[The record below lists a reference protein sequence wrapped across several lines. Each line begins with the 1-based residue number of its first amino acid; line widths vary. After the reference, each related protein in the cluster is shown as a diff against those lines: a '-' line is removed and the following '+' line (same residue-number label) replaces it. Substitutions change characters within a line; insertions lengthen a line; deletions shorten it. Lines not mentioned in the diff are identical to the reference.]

1 MLAALWWSAR
11 RAHAAALQ
19 QLQRAQGTA
28 AAGALLSAQN
38 AAHLQAVASAETAAI
53 LLLAPNGTVLQLNQ
67 PAQALFARAA
77 AGHTLLQATHMPQL
91 DELLTQALAAGA
103 PADRHLQ
110 INGQPHHAFV
120 ALAGPAGQHGAVLL
134 VHDLTQLERLGR
146 ARRDFVANI
155 SHELR
160 TPITSIRLIADT
172 LRHLPDLDSQR
183 QHSLLEKIA
192 IETEALG
199 QLSGELLDLAQI
211 ESGQVQPNYE
221 LVAVRDLLATVQQR
235 LQAQANGKTLRIQ
248 IEASTVLRV
257 RTDPLLLER
266 TLVNLLHNAVKFTP
280 AGGAITLLARV
291 EEPQLVLGVIDSGN
305 GIPPLELP
313 RIFERFYRGDPAR
326 SKGGTGLGLA
336 IAKHAVELLG
346 GSIWAES
353 SGAPGAGA
361 AFYIKLP
368 FP

>member
-1 MLAALWWSAR
+1 MLWWSAR
-11 RAHAAALQ
+11 RAQTAALQ
-19 QLQRAQGTA
+19 QLQRALTTA
-28 AAGALLSAQN
+28 AESALLNAQN
-38 AAHLQAVASAETAAI
+38 AARLHAVASAETDAL

-67 PAQALFARAA
+67 PAQLLFGSAA
-77 AGHTLLQATHMPQL
+77 AGHTLLQATHLPQL
-91 DELLTQALAAGA
+91 DELLTQALAARA
-103 PADRHLQ
+103 PADQHLQ

-120 ALAGPAGQHGAVLL
+120 ALAGAAGEHGAVLL
-134 VHDLTQLERLGR
+134 VQDLTELERLGR

-211 ESGQVQPNYE
+211 ESGQVQPSYE
-221 LVAVRDLLATVQQR
+221 LVAVRDLLATVYQR
-235 LQAQANGKTLRIQ
+235 LQALAHGKALHVQ
-248 IEASTVLRV
+248 IEASPALHV

-280 AGGAITLLARV
+280 AGGAITLLARI
-291 EEPQLVLGVIDSGN
+291 EEPRLLLGVIDGGN

>member
-1 MLAALWWSAR
+1 MLWWRAR

-19 QLQRAQGTA
+19 QLQQAQTSAAENALRSAQTA
-28 AAGALLSAQN
+28 ARL
-38 AAHLQAVASAETAAI
+38 HAVASAETDAL
-53 LLLAPNGTVLQLNQ
+53 LLLAQNGIVLQVNQ
-67 PAQALFARAA
+67 PAQLLFGSSA
-77 AGHTLLQATHMPQL
+77 AGHTLLQATHLPQL
-91 DELLTQALAAGA
+91 NELLAQALATGV
-103 PADRHLQ
+103 PADLHLQ
-110 INGQPHHAFV
+110 INGQPHRAFV
-120 ALAGPAGQHGAVLL
+120 APAGAAGEHGAVLL
-134 VHDLTQLERLGR
+134 VQDLTELERLGR

-183 QHSLLEKIA
+183 QHGLLEKIA

-211 ESGQVQPNYE
+211 ESGQVQPSYE
-221 LVAVRDLLATVQQR
+221 LISVRDLLATVHQR
-235 LQAQANGKTLRIQ
+235 LQALAHGKALRVQ
-248 IEASTVLRV
+248 IEADAVLRV

-280 AGGAITLLARV
+280 VGGAITLLARD
-291 EEPQLVLGVIDSGN
+291 EESHLLLGVVDGGS

-361 AFYIKLP
+361 AFYLRLP
-368 FP
+368 RS

>member
-1 MLAALWWSAR
+1 MR
-11 RAHAAALQ
+11 
-19 QLQRAQGTA
+19 
-28 AAGALLSAQN
+28 SAQN
-38 AAHLQAVASAETAAI
+38 AAHLHAVASAETDAL
-53 LLLAPNGTVLQLNQ
+53 LLLAPNGIVLQVNQ
-67 PAQALFARAA
+67 PAKLLFASSA
-77 AGHTLLQATHMPQL
+77 AGHTLLQATHLPEL
-91 DELLTQALAAGA
+91 NELLAQALATGL
-103 PADRHLQ
+103 PADQHLQ
-110 INGQPHHAFV
+110 ISGLPHRAFV
-120 ALAGPAGQHGAVLL
+120 ALAGAAGEHGAVLL
-134 VHDLTQLERLGR
+134 VQDLTELERLGR

-172 LRHLPDLDSQR
+172 LRHLPDMDSQR

-192 IETEALG
+192 TETEALG

-211 ESGQVQPNYE
+211 ESGQVQPRYE
-221 LVAVRDLLATVQQR
+221 LVAVGDLLATVQQR
-235 LQAQANGKTLRIQ
+235 LQALAHGKALRVQ
-248 IEASTVLRV
+248 IEADPVLRV
-257 RTDPLLLER
+257 STDPLLLER

-280 AGGAITLLARV
+280 AGGAIKLLARV
-291 EEPQLVLGVIDSGN
+291 EERHLLLGVIDGGS

-353 SGAPGAGA
+353 SGAPDAGA
-361 AFYIKLP
+361 AFYLRLP
-368 FP
+368 RA